1 MDHAPKA
8 NWPAFRGFERPV
20 SPALSGARPVCS
32 AAINLYFGRL
42 PMTIPALESQRNT
55 RKRTGQPNRR
65 EGSTV
70 SQDVLTPARVSAI
83 HKEAGRRRTFAVIS
97 HPDAGKSTLTE
108 ALALHAK
115 VIGTAGASS
124 GKANRKETV
133 SDWMQMEKDRGI
145 SISSAALQ
153 FSYRDTV
160 INLLDTPGHADFSED
175 TYRVL
180 AAVDCAVM
188 LVDAA
193 KGLETQTMKLFG
205 VCKQRNLPIITVI
218 NKWDRPGLDALALMD
233 EITERTGLQPMPLT
247 WAVGIS
253 GDFRGVW
260 DLRNDRFAR
269 FQRNNA
275 GAQIAITEYFT
286 PEEAAESQGNNWSD
300 AVDEAGLVV
309 ESNLEFDV

>member
-1 MDHAPKA
+1 M
-8 NWPAFRGFERPV
+8 
-20 SPALSGARPVCS
+20 
-32 AAINLYFGRL
+32 
-42 PMTIPALESQRNT
+42 
-55 RKRTGQPNRR
+55 
-65 EGSTV
+65 
-70 SQDVLTPARVSAI
+70 SQDVLTPARINEI

-193 KGLETQTMKLFG
+193 KGLETQTMKLFE

-218 NKWDRPGLDALALMD
+218 NKWDRPA
-233 EITERTGLQPMPLT
+233 
-247 WAVGIS
+247 W
-253 GDFRGVW
+253 
-260 DLRNDRFAR
+260 
-269 FQRNNA
+269 
-275 GAQIAITEYFT
+275 T
-286 PEEAAESQGNNWSD
+286 PWR
-300 AVDEAGLVV
+300 
-309 ESNLEFDV
+309 

>member
-1 MDHAPKA
+1 MTDSALAAAPTFDTP
-8 NWPAFRGFERPV
+8 PAGRT
-20 SPALSGARPVCS
+20 S
-32 AAINLYFGRL
+32 A
-42 PMTIPALESQRNT
+42 
-55 RKRTGQPNRR
+55 
-65 EGSTV
+65 
-70 SQDVLTPARVSAI
+70 
-83 HKEAGRRRTFAVIS
+83 EAGRRRTFAVIS

-108 ALALHAK
+108 ALALHARA
-115 VIGTAGASS
+115 ITEAGAVH
-124 GKANRKETV
+124 GKAGRRATV
-133 SDWMQMEKDRGI
+133 SDWMEMEKARGI
-145 SISSAALQ
+145 SITSAALQ
-153 FSYRDTV
+153 FSYRDCV

-193 KGLETQTMKLFG
+193 KGLETQTMKLFE

-233 EITERTGLQPMPLT
+233 EITERTGLLPMPLT

-275 GAQIAITEYFT
+275 GAQIALTEYFS
-286 PEEAAESQGNNWSD
+286 PEEAAASQGDNWD
-300 AVDEAGLVV
+300 
-309 ESNLEFDV
+309 

>member
-1 MDHAPKA
+1 MSQ
-8 NWPAFRGFERPV
+8 EV
-20 SPALSGARPVCS
+20 LS
-32 AAINLYFGRL
+32 
-42 PMTIPALESQRNT
+42 
-55 RKRTGQPNRR
+55 
-65 EGSTV
+65 
-70 SQDVLTPARVSAI
+70 PARVQEI
-83 HKEAGRRRTFAVIS
+83 HKQAARRRTFAVIS

-153 FSYRDTV
+153 FAYRDTV

-193 KGLETQTMKLFG
+193 KGLETQTMKLFE

-218 NKWDRPGLDALALMD
+218 NKWDRPGPGRPGPHGRDHRAHRPPADAA
-233 EITERTGLQPMPLT
+233 
-247 WAVGIS
+247 
-253 GDFRGVW
+253 
-260 DLRNDRFAR
+260 DLGRRHLR
-269 FQRNNA
+269 
-275 GAQIAITEYFT
+275 
-286 PEEAAESQGNNWSD
+286 
-300 AVDEAGLVV
+300 
-309 ESNLEFDV
+309 

>member
-1 MDHAPKA
+1 MSQ
-8 NWPAFRGFERPV
+8 EV
-20 SPALSGARPVCS
+20 LS
-32 AAINLYFGRL
+32 
-42 PMTIPALESQRNT
+42 
-55 RKRTGQPNRR
+55 
-65 EGSTV
+65 
-70 SQDVLTPARVSAI
+70 PARVQEI
-83 HKEAGRRRTFAVIS
+83 HKQAARRRTFAVIS

-153 FSYRDTV
+153 FAYRDTV

-193 KGLETQTMKLFG
+193 KGLETQTMKLFE

-260 DLRNDRFAR
+260 DLRNDRFAQ
-269 FQRNNA
+269 FKRNNA
-275 GAQIAITEYFT
+275 GANIALTEYFT
-286 PEEAAESQGNNWSD
+286 PEQAAASQGDDWSN
-300 AVDEAGLVV
+300 AVDEAGLVI
-309 ESNLEFDV
+309 ESNLGVRRRGLPRRQGDADPVQLGRAELRREGNPRRPRGLRPARCPAARRRRRPASRRRARSPGSSSRSRPA

>member
-1 MDHAPKA
+1 MSQ
-8 NWPAFRGFERPV
+8 EV
-20 SPALSGARPVCS
+20 LS
-32 AAINLYFGRL
+32 
-42 PMTIPALESQRNT
+42 
-55 RKRTGQPNRR
+55 
-65 EGSTV
+65 
-70 SQDVLTPARVSAI
+70 PARVQEI
-83 HKEAGRRRTFAVIS
+83 HKQAARRRTFAVIS

-153 FSYRDTV
+153 FAYRDTV

-193 KGLETQTMKLFG
+193 KGLETQTMKLFE

-218 NKWDRPGLDALALMD
+218 NKWDRPGPGRPGPHGRDHRAHRPAADAADL
-233 EITERTGLQPMPLT
+233 G
-247 WAVGIS
+247 
-253 GDFRGVW
+253 RGH
-260 DLRNDRFAR
+260 LR
-269 FQRNNA
+269 
-275 GAQIAITEYFT
+275 
-286 PEEAAESQGNNWSD
+286 
-300 AVDEAGLVV
+300 
-309 ESNLEFDV
+309 